1 MAFFVASAGHVH
13 CSIVPQPVPKICPQ
27 HLRSPGVWL
36 EQRAQP
42 SSSTSLRERASL
54 NVESAGTEADPRV
67 APTCLD
73 VLGNGTSVDEANAG
87 IFVAAVPGSVPCP
100 LGSDAH
106 IQPLLSLKQRRART
120 ERRRYGDRDRS
131 VRVGSRTWASRVS
144 CAESWTHGARLLLYG
159 RPAGISLVHVAA
171 TRLNEGD
178 SWSMLGGTFAW
189 TVLFW
194 NVGSGNAG
202 YPCERT
208 HAAALR

>member
-1 MAFFVASAGHVH
+1 MAFFVTSAGHVH

-131 VRVGSRTWASRVS
+131 VRVGSGNLGIPCELCRKLDSRSAVT
-144 CAESWTHGARLLLYG
+144 AVRQARRYQFGARRRDALERRRLLVDARRHVRLDG
-159 RPAGISLVHVAA
+159 VVLERRVGECGISV
-171 TRLNEGD
+171 
-178 SWSMLGGTFAW
+178 
-189 TVLFW
+189 
-194 NVGSGNAG
+194 
-202 YPCERT
+202 
-208 HAAALR
+208 

>member
-1 MAFFVASAGHVH
+1 V
-13 CSIVPQPVPKICPQ
+13 
-27 HLRSPGVWL
+27 GVGRHP
-36 EQRAQP
+36 E
-42 SSSTSLRERASL
+42 
-54 NVESAGTEADPRV
+54 VDPRV
-67 APTCLD
+67 APTSLD
-73 VLGNGTSVDEANAG
+73 VPRNGTSVDEANVGVVLHRSRRLSRGSSERDENACTLQRRASSVSS
-87 IFVAAVPGSVPCP
+87 VAAVPGSVPCP
-100 LGSDAH
+100 PGSDAH
-106 IQPLLSLKQRRART
+106 IQPLLSLKQRGARI

-131 VRVGSRTWASRVS
+131 VRVGSGNLGIRVS